1 VDTVWGSY
9 DKAEINT
16 LEELEQ
22 GSLEDGPARQD
33 LRLEAYYKLLMN
45 RYLLSP
51 LRPMSE
57 KTKTKA
63 YHQYSSKDLSR
74 DKTREHLL

>member
-1 VDTVWGSY
+1 MDSLWGSN

-22 GSLEDGPARQD
+22 GSLEDGPARQA

-51 LRPMSE
+51 LRSMSE
-57 KTKTKA
+57 KMKTRV

-74 DKTREHLL
+74 DKRRKHLL